1 MWRRYCLEAEKLVK
15 LRKQMKVDDYAFIE
29 QGEGINKDS
38 IDVDGC
44 GGIMN
49 VLVKIGSRPTRGLY
63 VRRLFLVS
71 LI

>member
-1 MWRRYCLEAEKLVK
+1 
-15 LRKQMKVDDYAFIE
+15 MKVDDYAFIE